1 MENKKKNV
9 KNAAPVRVLHLIDR
23 LHGGGVESLLWD
35 IVRLTQPD
43 QVKHLVIT
51 FSPDKGNWVYADHLR
66 KKGAYLQV
74 PKRRVLKL
82 GRVPIAKF
90 LIRYTSTLWHVFKSS
105 IWFRPD
111 IIHVHGKYIY
121 PIGLLSK
128 VVLRRPVVHS
138 VPCLFSQMVEQGK
151 PWLPKLYTRFHS
163 LVDCFFS
170 FLPQDELLKL
180 GIPVSKV
187 FPMRGSLD
195 LQEINCVREEQ
206 SHHQKAIRET
216 LHLPANAL
224 IALSVGRLTPIK
236 GHQFALEALQAL
248 LPKFPN
254 LHLLVIGEGKQRAK
268 LEEEAKTLG
277 IYHHVHFLGF
287 QKALLPFYA
296 AASVYLRT
304 AVLEAENFCSH
315 LAMGMGLPIVG
326 FDPGVKNELI
336 KKVGHGILVPN
347 QNVKA
352 LSDAVAQILTM
363 PDQGKEI
370 GARGI
375 EFSQGNMDIR
385 QAIEDIAAVYKNL
398 RDEVDI
404 QQMAGVL
411 RTF

>member
-1 MENKKKNV
+1 MENEEKNF

-43 QVKHLVIT
+43 KVKHLIIT
-51 FSPDKGNWVYADHLR
+51 FSPDKGNWVYADLLR
-66 KKGAYLQV
+66 TKGAYHQV
-74 PKRRVLKL
+74 PRRRILKM
-82 GRVPIAKF
+82 GRNPNAKL
-90 LIRYTSTLWHVFKSS
+90 LIRYTSTLCHVFKSS

-128 VVLRRPVVHS
+128 LVLRRPAVHS

-170 FLPQDELLKL
+170 FLPQDELIKL

-187 FPMRGSLD
+187 YPMRGSLD
-195 LQEINCVREEQ
+195 LQEINCVRQEQ
-206 SHHQKAIRET
+206 SHHQKAIRES
-216 LHLPANAL
+216 LHLPSAAL

-236 GHQFALEALQAL
+236 GHQFALEALPAL
-248 LPKFPN
+248 LPKFPH
-254 LHLLVIGEGKQRAK
+254 LHLLVIGEGKQRTE
-268 LEEEAKTLG
+268 LEEKAKTLG
-277 IYHHVHFLGF
+277 ISHHVHFLGF
-287 QKALLPFYA
+287 QNDLLPFYA

-336 KKVGHGILVPN
+336 QKVGHGILVPN

-352 LSDAVAQILTM
+352 LSDAVAQILEL

-370 GARGI
+370 GARGR
-375 EFSQGNMDIR
+375 EFSRENMDIR
-385 QAIEDIAAVYKNL
+385 HAIEDIAAVYKNL
-398 RDEVDI
+398 RDEGEVKK
-404 QQMAGVL
+404 MPEC
-411 RTF
+411 

>member
-1 MENKKKNV
+1 MENEKKNV

-23 LHGGGVESLLWD
+23 LHGGGVESLLWN
-35 IVRLTQPD
+35 IVRLTQSNKV
-43 QVKHLVIT
+43 QHLVIT
-51 FSPDKGNWVYADHLR
+51 FSPDKGKWVYADLLR
-66 KKGAYLQV
+66 KKGAYHQV
-74 PKRRVLKL
+74 SNRPALKL
-82 GRVPIAKF
+82 GRWPMAKF
-90 LIRYTSTLWHVFKSS
+90 LTRYISTLWHVFKSS

-138 VPCLFSQMVEQGK
+138 IPCLFSQMVEQGK
-151 PWLPKLYTRFHS
+151 AWLPKLYTRFHS

-170 FLPQDELLKL
+170 FLPQDELLRL

-195 LQEINCVREEQ
+195 LQEINFVRQEQ
-206 SHHQKAIRET
+206 IHHQKAIRET
-216 LHLPANAL
+216 LHLPSAAL
-224 IALSVGRLTPIK
+224 IALSVGRLNPIK
-236 GHQFALEALQAL
+236 GHQFALRALPAL
-248 LPKFPN
+248 LPKFPH
-254 LHLLVIGEGKQRAK
+254 LHLLVIGEGKQRTE
-268 LEEEAKTLG
+268 LEEEARTLG
-277 IYHHVHFLGF
+277 ISHHVHFLGF
-287 QKALLPFYA
+287 QNDLLPFYA

-352 LSDAVAQILTM
+352 LSDAVAQILEL

-370 GARGI
+370 GARGTK
-375 EFSQGNMDIR
+375 FSQENMDIQ

-398 RDEVDI
+398 KDDGDVKKIPEC
-404 QQMAGVL
+404 
-411 RTF
+411 